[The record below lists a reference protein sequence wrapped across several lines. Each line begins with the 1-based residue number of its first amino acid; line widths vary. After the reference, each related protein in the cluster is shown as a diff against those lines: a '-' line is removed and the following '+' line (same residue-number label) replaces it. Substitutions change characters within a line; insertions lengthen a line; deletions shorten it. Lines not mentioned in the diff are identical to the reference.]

1 MADLCH
7 PLNESTVHIPIYGIV
22 NLYRLF
28 FLENVKD
35 DRELNA
41 SEFYKNSHRTPFRV
55 QTA

>member
-1 MADLCH
+1 MADLCR

-28 FLENVKD
+28 FFFNVKNY
-35 DRELNA
+35 RELNA
-41 SEFYKNSHRTPFRV
+41 SEFYKNSHGTPFRV